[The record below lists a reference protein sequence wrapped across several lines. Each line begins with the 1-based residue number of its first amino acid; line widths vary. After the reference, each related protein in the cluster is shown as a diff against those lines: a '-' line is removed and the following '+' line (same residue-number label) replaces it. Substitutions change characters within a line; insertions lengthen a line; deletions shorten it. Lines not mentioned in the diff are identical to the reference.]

1 MPPGAD
7 RYPEVAD
14 RERRRFLTEVARENC
29 ATGWQ
34 LRAGDAANFAIG
46 QGDVLATPLQMAVLY
61 GAIADGGTVRT
72 PRVGAALV
80 DPVSGERTAL
90 DPGPTHR
97 APLSAATD
105 RYLRSAL
112 RRVVTSGTAAAAF
125 AGMPADWPVAGKTGT
140 GEVVGKRDTSWFV
153 SYAPATRPRWVVAA
167 VVAQGGPGG
176 STAAPVTAR
185 CTSPCAGWAE
195 RHEPQRPDRLTGM
208 LTSTSWCSVLVWW
221 YVAAIRASQLGK
233 KVAVVEKKYWGGV
246 CLNVGCIP
254 SKALIKNAEL
264 AHTLQHE
271 KELYGIEGEATMKY
285 GATHARSRKVS
296 AGIVKGVHFLMKK
309 NKIEEVDGWGT
320 LTSATSMDVALNDGS
335 TRQLT
340 FDHLIIAAGAVT
352 RMLPGVEVSQNVVT
366 YEEQI
371 LDENLPGSIVIAGSG
386 AIGVEFAYVM
396 KNFGVDVT
404 IVEFLD
410 RMVPTEDEE
419 ISKELLK
426 HYKKLGVKVMLSTK
440 VEGVEDT
447 GSGVRVTVSPAA
459 GGDQQ
464 VLEAD
469 KFMSAIGFAPR
480 TEGYGLEATGVQ
492 LTERGAIAID
502 EYGRTNVE
510 NVYAIGDCTAKLML
524 AHVAEAQGVV
534 AAEHLSG
541 AETMPVEYD
550 FIPRATYCH
559 PQIGSFGYSEAQAK
573 EKGYDVKTAKFP
585 FSANGKAM
593 GLGDAVGFVKVV
605 ADAEHNEIIGAHMIG
620 PDVTELLPVL
630 TLAQKWD
637 LTADEVSRNVFAHP
651 TLSEAVKEAVE
662 GIAGHMINL

>member
-1 MPPGAD
+1 MADFDVVVLGA
-7 RYPEVAD
+7 
-14 RERRRFLTEVARENC
+14 
-29 ATGWQ
+29 
-34 LRAGDAANFAIG
+34 
-46 QGDVLATPLQMAVLY
+46 
-61 GAIADGGTVRT
+61 
-72 PRVGAALV
+72 
-80 DPVSGERTAL
+80 
-90 DPGPTHR
+90 
-97 APLSAATD
+97 
-105 RYLRSAL
+105 
-112 RRVVTSGTAAAAF
+112 
-125 AGMPADWPVAGKTGT
+125 
-140 GEVVGKRDTSWFV
+140 
-153 SYAPATRPRWVVAA
+153 
-167 VVAQGGPGG
+167 GPGG
-176 STAAPVTAR
+176 
-185 CTSPCAGWAE
+185 
-195 RHEPQRPDRLTGM
+195 
-208 LTSTSWCSVLVWW
+208 

-534 AAEHLSG
+534 AAEHLAG